1 MVPRCGS
8 QFDHYPAWH
17 PAQCRADSSSGCG
30 NWPGADATA
39 GSVATTNAGNEKDT
53 PAPLRS
59 SHYVCVPT
67 SSQFACVRCRS
78 SIDTHWVPVHASHLC
93 PNTLCVCVWWRWWW
107 SYTGREPEARGPG
120 VHEAQGCAHRHFVC
134 GCVQRGDAR
143 ARVPGGIPGIVYNNF
158 VFYIGHLS
166 PPPHAQSQNARKR
179 GRKKGDVYLV
189 PLAPKIISVW

>member
-1 MVPRCGS
+1 MPRCGS
-8 QFDHYPAWH
+8 QFAHYPAWD
-17 PAQCRADSSSGCG
+17 PAQYRADSSSGCG
-30 NWPGADATA
+30 DWPAADATA

-93 PNTLCVCVWWRWWW
+93 PNTLCVCGGGGGGR
-107 SYTGREPEARGPG
+107 TGTEPQTPEARGPG
-120 VHEAQGCAHRHFVC
+120 VHEAQGCAHRHLVR

-143 ARVPGGIPGIVYNNF
+143 ARVPGGIPGIVYNHF
-158 VFYIGHLS
+158 ILYWVFI
-166 PPPHAQSQNARKR
+166 PPTPHTQNARKR
-179 GRKKGDVYLV
+179 GRKKGDLYLV
-189 PLAPKIISVW
+189 PLAPNKISVW